1 MNIMTYEDGIT
12 ALLDY
17 FARYSNTLV
26 VTLFS
31 EDTVAVGDESPYIT
45 ET

>member
-17 FARYSNTLV
+17 LARYSNSPV
-26 VTLFS
+26 ATLFS
-31 EDTVAVGDESPYIT
+31 EDTVVVGDEFAHIM